1 MRSQIII
8 TVRSI
13 SQKNQISFCI
23 PIKPSDQSGTLASL
37 DSYIK
42 DESIRP
48 ERSFICPYCPEF
60 RSTLEKEYQ
69 RHIVLKHPGKSG
81 YVNTAVAG

>member
-8 TVRSI
+8 IVRPI
-13 SQKNQISFCI
+13 SQKKNEISFCI
-23 PIKPSDQSGTLASL
+23 PSDQSGTLASL

-48 ERSFICPYCPEF
+48 ERSFICPYCSKFSSP
-60 RSTLEKEYQ
+60 
-69 RHIVLKHPGKSG
+69 
-81 YVNTAVAG
+81 